1 MKKIIQHD
9 IHEDKIVEL
18 ALWAFGFG
26 DSYGGHIFLHTISI
40 FDCIKM

>member
-26 DSYGGHIFLHTISI
+26 DSYGGHIFFAYNKHLWLH
-40 FDCIKM
+40 